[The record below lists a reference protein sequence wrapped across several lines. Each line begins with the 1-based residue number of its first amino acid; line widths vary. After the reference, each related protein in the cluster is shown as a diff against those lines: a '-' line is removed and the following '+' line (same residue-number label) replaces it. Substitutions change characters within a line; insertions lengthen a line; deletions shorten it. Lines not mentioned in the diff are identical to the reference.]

1 MNIVPGGRIH
11 AGGFAFAFAFAGG
24 FGFGF
29 GFAFVVF
36 VVVVVVV
43 VAPVSRAV
51 PDANTGAT
59 RVASSRASDRASRAI
74 RTRAPSVFPQPIA
87 PSVVVASFAR
97 SASIVARASRSRPR
111 TSSVAPR
118 ARANATHRA
127 TSSSITAR
135 ASTRSSTIR
144 RRGVPHADAPF
155 ESARAGSRRFV
166 DRFFASRG
174 SA

>member
-29 GFAFVVF
+29 GFGFAFAVF

-118 ARANATHRA
+118 ARERDAPRDVVVHHGARVDAIIDDSASRSAT
-127 TSSSITAR
+127 
-135 ASTRSSTIR
+135 R
-144 RRGVPHADAPF
+144 RRAV
-155 ESARAGSRRFV
+155 
-166 DRFFASRG
+166 
-174 SA
+174 

>member
-1 MNIVPGGRIH
+1 MNVVPGGRIH

-29 GFAFVVF
+29 GFGFAFAVF

-155 ESARAGSRRFV
+155 ESARFPLGAES
-166 DRFFASRG
+166 
-174 SA
+174 